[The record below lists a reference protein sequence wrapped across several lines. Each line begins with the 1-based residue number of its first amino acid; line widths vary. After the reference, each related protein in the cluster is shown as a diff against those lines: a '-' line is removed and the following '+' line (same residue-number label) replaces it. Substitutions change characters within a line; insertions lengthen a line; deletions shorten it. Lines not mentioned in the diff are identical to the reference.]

1 MSSIRKPPRNLGTQV
16 KRYTSLS
23 LSRYLTELSS
33 KKPVPGGGSASA
45 YAACLGI
52 GLAEMVAQ
60 IGMKKVD
67 GPTQASLKKTIF
79 LLQKAKKDALQ
90 IVDLDPKV
98 YQNVL
103 KSYAKAKKI
112 SEKDRK
118 EQFIDEALGNSFRLQ
133 ADLALLV
140 TMAVEA
146 VHSLEGAVSGS
157 ISNDLRVS
165 RALLKAAFQGAYD
178 TAEINR
184 IFMKNPQRKERAA
197 HALEEVKKRFEASH
211 V

>member
-1 MSSIRKPPRNLGTQV
+1 M

-23 LSRYLTELSS
+23 LSHYLRELSS

-67 GPTQASLKKTIF
+67 ETRKVSLQNAVS
-79 LLQKAKKDALQ
+79 LLRKAKKDALQ

-98 YQNVL
+98 YQGVL
-103 KSYAKAKKI
+103 KTYAKAKKI
-112 SEKDRK
+112 SEKERK
-118 EQFIDEALGNSFRLQ
+118 EQLIDEALENSFRLQ

-140 TMAVEA
+140 TMAKEA
-146 VHSLEGAVSGS
+146 VESLEGIIPGS
-157 ISNDLRVS
+157 IANDLRVS
-165 RALLKAAFQGAYD
+165 RSLLKAAFQGACD
-178 TAEINR
+178 TAQINCVYL
-184 IFMKNPQRKERAA
+184 KNPEKKERAGR
-197 HALEEVKKRFEASH
+197 ALEEVKKRFETGH
-211 V
+211 VQRDSNG